1 MEVGEKPCY
10 KMKPLLKPAD
20 TFEFFLKTSA
30 DINKIM

>member
-10 KMKPLLKPAD
+10 KISWNLQTHLN
-20 TFEFFLKTSA
+20 FFLKTSA